1 MSNVKTAIS
10 LQKDLFE
17 QAEALAGEMRISR
30 SQLYALALADY
41 LRHHENQQLLREI
54 NAAYDV
60 DAPDDSER
68 AADRAMRRRQRRI
81 VEGEW

>member
-17 QAEALAGEMRISR
+17 RAEALAGELRISR
-30 SQLYALALADY
+30 SQLFALALADY
-41 LRHHENQQLLREI
+41 LRHHENQKLLREI
-54 NAAYDV
+54 NAAYEV
-60 DAPDDSER
+60 DSPDDSER
-68 AADRAMRRRQRRI
+68 RVGRAMRRQQRRI